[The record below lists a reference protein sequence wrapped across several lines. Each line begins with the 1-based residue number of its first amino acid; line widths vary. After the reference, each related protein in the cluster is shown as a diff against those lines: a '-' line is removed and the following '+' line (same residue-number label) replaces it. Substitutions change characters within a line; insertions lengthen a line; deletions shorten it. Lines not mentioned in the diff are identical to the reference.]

1 MGYICDV
8 SIEASCTFC
17 VRDESYMCSHMYV
30 VLHFIAMELVECNCI
45 VTHCIR
51 RNACWMMG
59 RHLCCCHCVASSRA
73 RVARKALFRER
84 KALEL
89 FVSDMLVLVTLSAN

>member
-1 MGYICDV
+1 M
-8 SIEASCTFC
+8 EASRAFC
-17 VRDESYMCSHMYV
+17 VRDDSYMCSNMYA
-30 VLHFIAMELVECNCI
+30 VLHFIAMESVECYCI

-59 RHLCCCHCVASSRA
+59 RHLCCCHCVASCG
-73 RVARKALFRER
+73 VAIKALFMER

-89 FVSDMLVLVTLSAN
+89 FVSDMLVLVSLSAN